1 MKLRSRAVALCWVTC
16 AWLTVVATPVARA
29 DSCGSLLTSQCGV
42 IGESTK
48 GDFHGLIMV
57 PGEPGL
63 LDAALHASSQAGC
76 GDCVWTVILAC
87 PLNSPNDPN
96 NQQPCVG
103 TTQGTTCPKGQQPY
117 RVYLTTSTVN
127 NRLVDVICLGG
138 VKDVIDITDR
148 AATDVQ
154 NYLKN
159 VMPPD
164 LVLTTQPP
172 RGALAGLPAYFMV
185 RPPAQLRP
193 HALGSGLVRE
203 RITIRPAH
211 FDWSWGDGSA
221 DLVTDDPGAPY
232 PQGRVTHVYR
242 SAGDV
247 RGTLTT
253 QWAATYTVT
262 ADGRTFG
269 PFPAI
274 GGTVPHA
281 QTFALTV
288 DTAHSHLV
296 SGQ

>member
-1 MKLRSRAVALCWVTC
+1 M
-16 AWLTVVATPVARA
+16 
-29 DSCGSLLTSQCGV
+29 
-42 IGESTK
+42 
-48 GDFHGLIMV
+48 
-57 PGEPGL
+57 
-63 LDAALHASSQAGC
+63 SSQAGC

-103 TTQGTTCPKGQQPY
+103 TTQGTTCPQGQEPY

-127 NRLVDVICLGG
+127 NQLVDLICLGG
-138 VKDVIDITDR
+138 VKDVVDITDR

-154 NYLKN
+154 NYLKD
-159 VMPPD
+159 VVPPD

-185 RPPAQLRP
+185 RPPSRLRP
-193 HALGSGLVRE
+193 RALGSGLVRE

-211 FDWSWGDGSA
+211 YDWSWGDGSP
-221 DLVTDDPGAPY
+221 DLVTDDAGAPY
-232 PQGRVTHVYR
+232 PQGHVTHIYAD
-242 SAGDV
+242 AGDI
-247 RGTLTT
+247 RGSLTT

-269 PFPAI
+269 PFPAT
-274 GGTVPHA
+274 GGTVPHT

-296 SGQ
+296 SGR